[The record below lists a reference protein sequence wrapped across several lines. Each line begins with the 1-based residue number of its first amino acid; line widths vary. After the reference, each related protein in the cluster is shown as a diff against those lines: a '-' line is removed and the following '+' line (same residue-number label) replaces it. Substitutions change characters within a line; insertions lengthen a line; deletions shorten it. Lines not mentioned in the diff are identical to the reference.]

1 MLIQIDIPEKINRQL
16 KIFKAKEGYTNM
28 EQAIIDILASRFDV
42 DEYYY
47 DETKKV
53 LKGGKRR

>member
-1 MLIQIDIPEKINRQL
+1 MLIQINIPEKINRQL
-16 KIFKAKEGYTNM
+16 KIFKAKEGYSNM

-47 DETKKV
+47 DTKKKEV
-53 LKGGKRR
+53 K